1 MGILLFVEV
10 GIDEIFEE
18 VISGVGVE
26 VNVVVHLL
34 FVPDLR
40 QFIPVGFGN
49 FIKGS

>member
-1 MGILLFVEV
+1 LGILLFVEV
-10 GIDEIFEE
+10 GIDEIFEK
-18 VISGVGVE
+18 VISRVRVE

-49 FIKGS
+49 FIKRS